1 MNLHRIAN
9 SAVRRVNPNIVAT
22 VRRYLGET
30 TGPGR
35 KPIPQYAPDEQI
47 TIQLQPLSKGDMQH
61 VDGLNLQGLFK
72 SIHVNG
78 NFYSVNRTMQKGG
91 DLFIIDGQTWLVIEP
106 LELWPDWCRLLVCL
120 QVDT

>member
-72 SIHVNG
+72 SIHANG